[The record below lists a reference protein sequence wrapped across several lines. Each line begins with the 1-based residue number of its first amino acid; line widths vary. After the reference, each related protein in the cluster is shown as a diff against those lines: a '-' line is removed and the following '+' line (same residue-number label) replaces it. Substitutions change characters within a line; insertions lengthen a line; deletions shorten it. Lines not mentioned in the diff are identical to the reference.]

1 VSAICISDTA
11 TSNLTRVSSLLKMPD
26 NDGDGPTA
34 STSQSTTCE
43 GKRTAFDV
51 LIPSQ
56 AVDFDDF
63 YEVNLLM
70 DEKAL
75 VTALQ
80 GASAR
85 SDANSDAK
93 AFQMRWV
100 RMSTMLFRSIE
111 VSDLVVVR
119 FGSAG
124 RAVHRST
131 SMCFWGLCRRL
142 KLFYQDE
149 ERYS

>member
-43 GKRTAFDV
+43 GTRTAFDV
-51 LIPSQ
+51 LIPAQ
-56 AVDFDDF
+56 ALDFDDF

-75 VTALQ
+75 VAALQ
-80 GASAR
+80 GATAR

-93 AFQMRWV
+93 AFQRRWA
-100 RMSTMLFRSIE
+100 RMATMLCRSIR
-111 VSDLVVVR
+111 VSDLVFVR

-124 RAVHRST
+124 TCRSCSTQEYVDVFLGAVAPFNSVLR
-131 SMCFWGLCRRL
+131 G
-142 KLFYQDE
+142 
-149 ERYS
+149 